1 MHVWVGCNKWIFKN
15 LEKIL
20 RPGPNTTLDLT
31 NVPLIFLVLLYS
43 GLLSTR
49 IDTLVVSCL
58 VSLSSSSY
66 RANINQF
73 TIFSHTRPNTVT
85 LSVRSYVLFWLS
97 RLLSSS
103 DLICRSRTI
112 PQWSSSFLLPPF
124 LLFPSVFF
132 PRVFFCFTMRVRR
145 LVRDPLGTPTDEPT
159 DRSKGVTQR
168 TTDEQM
174 TQYASGGHIAWIC
187 PNPVDKTHPED
198 KFHRVSEFL
207 TREGRERSSGF
218 RVKKDRSLRHWICT
232 AVIRS

>member
-66 RANINQF
+66 RTNINQF

-97 RLLSSS
+97 SS
-103 DLICRSRTI
+103 DLLCRSRNI

-124 LLFPSVFF
+124 SFS
-132 PRVFFCFTMRVRR
+132 RVFFLFSSWVFARGSLNGRPTNN
-145 LVRDPLGTPTDEPT
+145 RDILSTVTLT
-159 DRSKGVTQR
+159 IFGV
-168 TTDEQM
+168 
-174 TQYASGGHIAWIC
+174 
-187 PNPVDKTHPED
+187 
-198 KFHRVSEFL
+198 
-207 TREGRERSSGF
+207 
-218 RVKKDRSLRHWICT
+218 VK
-232 AVIRS
+232 